1 MSVYSREIVAIQPV
15 AEPVNPQLANYL
27 RKKLRDKNR
36 ADSHVLRILDRMND
50 SEVIDSFHRYEEER
64 TAKVTRNK

>member
-1 MSVYSREIVAIQPV
+1 MSVYSREIVAVQPV
-15 AEPVNPQLANYL
+15 AEPVNPTACELSSQ
-27 RKKLRDKNR
+27 KVGDKNR

-64 TAKVTRNK
+64 IAKVTRNK